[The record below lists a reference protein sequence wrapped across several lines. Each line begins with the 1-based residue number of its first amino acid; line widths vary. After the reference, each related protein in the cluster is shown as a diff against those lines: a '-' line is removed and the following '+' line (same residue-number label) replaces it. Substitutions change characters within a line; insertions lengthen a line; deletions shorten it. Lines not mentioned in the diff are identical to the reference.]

1 MQNSERSIL
10 IKEGRVIDP
19 LRGID
24 RVMDVVIEGERIGA
38 VVNKV
43 DVSQVFDEVID
54 AAGKWVLPGLTDMHV
69 HLREPGREDEETIE
83 TGARAAAAGGF
94 TAVACMPN
102 TLPVLD
108 DESKVRYVVLQ
119 GQNAAA
125 RVYPIG
131 SVTKGQLGKELAL
144 IGEMV
149 DAGAVAI
156 SEDGKSVR
164 DAGLMRNALNYAK
177 MFNIPVIAHCEDE
190 DLSRGGCM
198 NEGSTSTVLGIKGIP
213 SLAEEVMVA
222 RDLILAEYLKA
233 RIHIA
238 HVSTAGSIR
247 LIREFKNR
255 GVAVTAETAP
265 HYFALT
271 EKALLDYN
279 TNARMNPPLRTQQDV
294 EAIKQALADGTI
306 DAIATDHAPHSLE
319 EKDCEFEAAANGIIG
334 LETSVALTYTHLVLT
349 GILSPAQMVEKLS
362 VKPNEI
368 LRLGGGSLSRGD
380 PADITVFDPSREWI
394 VDPERFQSKSRNTPF
409 GGAKLKGK
417 AVFTIMGGRITYSD
431 PA

>member
-1 MQNSERSIL
+1 MQNNERSIL

-24 RVMDVVIEGERIGA
+24 RTMDIVIEGERISA
-38 VVNKV
+38 VVDKV
-43 DVSQVFDEVID
+43 DSGQVFDEVID
-54 AAGKWVLPGLTDMHV
+54 AGGKWVLPGLTDMHV

-102 TLPVLD
+102 TQPVLD

-119 GQNAAA
+119 GQNASA

-131 SVTKGQLGKELAL
+131 AITKGQEGKELAL

-177 MFNIPVIAHCEDE
+177 MFNIPVIAHCEDP
-190 DLSRGGCM
+190 DLSRGGFM
-198 NEGSTSTVLGIKGIP
+198 NESATSTVLGIKGIP
-213 SLAEEVMVA
+213 SLAEEVIVA
-222 RDLILAEYLKA
+222 RDLILAEYLRA

-247 LIREFKNR
+247 LIREFKSR
-255 GVAVTAETAP
+255 GVQVTAETAP
-265 HYFALT
+265 HYFSLT
-271 EKALLDYN
+271 DRALLDYN
-279 TNARMNPPLRTQQDV
+279 NNAKMNPPLRTAQDV

-334 LETSVALTYTHLVLT
+334 LETAVALTYTHLVAP

-362 VKPNEI
+362 IKPSEI
-368 LRLGGGSLSRGD
+368 LRLPGGSLGRGD
-380 PADITVFDPSREWI
+380 PADITVFDPGLDWV
-394 VDPERFQSKSRNTPF
+394 VDPEKFFSKSRNTPF
-409 GGAKLKGK
+409 GGAALKGK
-417 AVFTIMGGRITYSD
+417 VICTILGGRITFGGEG
-431 PA
+431 